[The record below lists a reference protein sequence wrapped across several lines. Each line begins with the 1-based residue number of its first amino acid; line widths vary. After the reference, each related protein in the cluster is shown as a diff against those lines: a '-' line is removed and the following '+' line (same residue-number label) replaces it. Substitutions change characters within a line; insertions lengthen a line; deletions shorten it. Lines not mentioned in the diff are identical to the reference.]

1 MFCGG
6 LHSVWAIY
14 QVLFYETSELYR
26 EHLKKINAT
35 KFPDQMFER
44 FMFSQRMG
52 LLFTVIMWYVGVM
65 IGCYVAGY
73 YLVRVVQK
81 KNIYVSNCV
90 ILLYYYT
97 LHILLMYRLSFN
109 INHTRFQFTFQYFS
123 IFRP

>member
-14 QVLFYETSELYR
+14 QVLFYETSERYR
-26 EHLKKINAT
+26 KHLEKINAT
-35 KFPDQMFER
+35 RLANRIFER
-44 FMFSQRMG
+44 VMFSQRIG
-52 LLFTVIMWYVGVM
+52 LIFTVIMWYVGVI
-65 IGCYVAGY
+65 IGCYAAGY

-90 ILLYYYT
+90 IVLY
-97 LHILLMYRLSFN
+97 IIIRMLMNRL
-109 INHTRFQFTFQYFS
+109 INHFKSFQFTFQYFS

>member
-14 QVLFYETSELYR
+14 QVLYYETSERYR
-26 EHLKKINAT
+26 KHLEKIKPT
-35 KFPDQMFER
+35 KLVDKMLKR
-44 FMFSQRMG
+44 VIFSQRIG
-52 LLFTVIMWYVGVM
+52 LIFTVIMWYVGVM

-90 ILLYYYT
+90 FFSYYT
-97 LHILLMYRLSFN
+97 LHIF
-109 INHTRFQFTFQYFS
+109 
-123 IFRP
+123 